1 MSTTLSKPFT
11 ACIFDMDGVLLDSE
25 PFWRQAEREIFA
37 SVGLN
42 LSEEDCMETM
52 GVRIDELVRY
62 RHHQHPWSH
71 PSCTDIAAQIQ
82 YRVAELVQEKGTKLP
97 GVMEAIS
104 FLQDRKLRLALASS
118 SSYMLINAVLEAL
131 SLRNI
136 FSVICSAE
144 KETYGKPHP
153 AVYIHTAQALGIDPV
168 DCLAIEDSI
177 NGVFAAKAAKMT
189 CVAIPEPAM
198 RHNKKFA
205 AADLKLNSLLE
216 LPHRYNELLE
226 ERE

>member
-1 MSTTLSKPFT
+1 MYTHLSKPFT

-52 GVRIDELVRY
+52 GVRIDELVAY
-62 RHHQHPWSH
+62 RHHQHPWSS
-71 PSCTDIAAQIQ
+71 PSCAEIAEQIQ
-82 YRVAELVQEKGTKLP
+82 HRVAELVKERGSRLS
-97 GVMEAIS
+97 GVIEAIS
-104 FLQDRKLRLALASS
+104 FLQSKKLSLALASS

-131 SLRNI
+131 SLQNI

-153 AVYIHTAQALGIDPV
+153 AVYINTAQALGVDPV

-205 AADLKLNSLLE
+205 AADLQLNSLLE
-216 LPHRYNELLE
+216 LPQRYDELLQ
-226 ERE
+226 ER